1 MVRLRNQLAS
11 CVSVKTGHWSVAAT
25 VILREL
31 SVDRLER
38 SLVMLGMVCCYSGF
52 SLRLATLL
60 LLLIAALVVAMHS
73 HMTADRTLDETEISL
88 TTESIIEGDHRLRLS
103 DIEGEGGVA
112 VELIADLTNSFLE
125 EVKALGEERDKQF
138 LGQLDNFR
146 WLGTP

>member
-1 MVRLRNQLAS
+1 MV
-11 CVSVKTGHWSVAAT
+11 
-25 VILREL
+25 
-31 SVDRLER
+31 
-38 SLVMLGMVCCYSGF
+38 VCCYSGF

-73 HMTADRTLDETEISL
+73 HMTADRTLDETESL
-88 TTESIIEGDHRLRLS
+88 ATESIIEDLVGDHRLRLS

-125 EVKALGEERDKQF
+125 EVEALGEERNKQF

-146 WLGTP
+146 

>member
-1 MVRLRNQLAS
+1 
-11 CVSVKTGHWSVAAT
+11 
-25 VILREL
+25 
-31 SVDRLER
+31 
-38 SLVMLGMVCCYSGF
+38 MVCCYSGF

-73 HMTADRTLDETEISL
+73 HMTADRTLDETESL
-88 TTESIIEGDHRLRLS
+88 TTESYIEDLVGDHRSRLS

-125 EVKALGEERDKQF
+125 EVEALGEERDKQF

-146 WLGTP
+146 

>member
-1 MVRLRNQLAS
+1 MV
-11 CVSVKTGHWSVAAT
+11 
-25 VILREL
+25 
-31 SVDRLER
+31 
-38 SLVMLGMVCCYSGF
+38 VCCYSGF

-73 HMTADRTLDETEISL
+73 HMTADRTLDETESL
-88 TTESIIEGDHRLRLS
+88 TTESYIEDLVGDHRSRLS

-125 EVKALGEERDKQF
+125 EVEALGEERNKQF

-146 WLGTP
+146 

>member
-1 MVRLRNQLAS
+1 
-11 CVSVKTGHWSVAAT
+11 
-25 VILREL
+25 
-31 SVDRLER
+31 
-38 SLVMLGMVCCYSGF
+38 MLGMVVCCYSGF

-73 HMTADRTLDETEISL
+73 HMTADRTLDETESL
-88 TTESIIEGDHRLRLS
+88 TTESYIEDLVGDHRSRLS

-125 EVKALGEERDKQF
+125 EVEALGEERDKQF

-146 WLGTP
+146 